1 MEQKLVA
8 VGFMALRR
16 DDGEFSK
23 PMTLLVP
30 ETYAKGQSKSVT
42 NLAQLMAR
50 RVSQKNAE
58 KQNA

>member
-1 MEQKLVA
+1 MEQKMIA

-16 DDGEFSK
+16 DDGEFTK

-30 ETYAKGQSKSVT
+30 ETYAKGQSNSVT
-42 NLAQLMAR
+42 NLAQLLAK
-50 RVSQKNAE
+50 RVAQKNVE